1 MLKGKRG
8 NLVPGPQAACRAPE
22 EAIRWAE
29 RAIAAGS
36 VARRMSCACWPDEA
50 AGEFNELDHTLPL
63 SLDAAA
69 AQLFGSLLGS
79 WDVHDGA
86 NLPALLALARQP
98 GAPAWPRGNS
108 MKTMNDLFLHFLQDI
123 YYAEKAFARSSGKIM
138 KAVGNDEVREI
149 LRKAKENAHEPIEA
163 LDRVFEAVDKRP
175 RGKACEAMNGLIAEC
190 QEAIEEGEKGP
201 VLDAALIACLQ
212 GIKTYEIT
220 RYGSLLAFARQM
232 GLNDAIGE
240 LEKLRDAARNDDQ
253 ALSRIAEGRT
263 NVEASASKGEDDEGK
278 EPDEDEEPGEPDE
291 KGKPKTVKKS
301 TAKRQG

>member
-1 MLKGKRG
+1 
-8 NLVPGPQAACRAPE
+8 
-22 EAIRWAE
+22 
-29 RAIAAGS
+29 
-36 VARRMSCACWPDEA
+36 
-50 AGEFNELDHTLPL
+50 
-63 SLDAAA
+63 
-69 AQLFGSLLGS
+69 
-79 WDVHDGA
+79 
-86 NLPALLALARQP
+86 
-98 GAPAWPRGNS
+98 

-138 KAVGNDEVREI
+138 RAVGNDEVREI

-190 QEAIEEGEKGP
+190 QEAIEEGESGP

-212 GIKTYEIT
+212 GIKTYEVT

-232 GLNDAIGE
+232 GLGDAIKE

-253 ALSRIAEGRT
+253 ALSKIAESRT

-278 EPDEDEEPGEPDE
+278 EPDQDEEPGEPDE
-291 KGKPKTVKKS
+291 KGKPKTVRKP
-301 TAKRQG
+301 TAKRRG